1 MADTKVAY
9 NPGGFLSAGKPL
21 LFRRL
26 ICYRDWL
33 VQSQDPNVRLISQT
47 DIVMCFIYNMSAL
60 WWQCRGRCHSDTVT
74 ISNVHWVLVFQFN
87 NFLMLSR
94 RYHIQVIANWLRE
107 CPSLMDFCCYIWE
120 GIRTEKSVK
129 FWKWGSFLRDFNF
142 NG

>member
-1 MADTKVAY
+1 MTDTKVAY
-9 NPGGFLSAGKPL
+9 DPGGFLSAGKPL

-33 VQSQDPNVRLISQT
+33 VQSQDPNVRLISQI

-60 WWQCRGRCHSDTVT
+60 WWQCRGRCHSNTVT

-94 RYHIQVIANWLRE
+94 RYHIEVTANWLRE
-107 CPSLMDFCCYIWE
+107 CPSLMDFCCYIGEGYIQRNPLNFGNEGLFWE
-120 GIRTEKSVK
+120 RLQ
-129 FWKWGSFLRDFNF
+129 F
-142 NG
+142 